1 MINFDLPWYFI
12 TFAATLYLSIFV
24 WSSDFLS
31 FVVFMNVVILVFI
44 KEDSDIDL
52 GGENDPTE
60 GNSIVYRF
68 FQDMKLKGA
77 TVQKQINEDI

>member
-1 MINFDLPWYFI
+1 
-12 TFAATLYLSIFV
+12 
-24 WSSDFLS
+24 
-31 FVVFMNVVILVFI
+31 MNVVILVSI

-77 TVQKQINEDI
+77 TVQNQINEDINDL